1 MNPRRNRPN
10 SSVYWSHSTAKR
22 PNAKRSQSTVNVHQ
36 IEYKYESKLRLLSS
50 KSACPIKIHMPPTP
64 TPKTQIEKSKSQV
77 SLAEFRLLHRQSRPS
92 SLLRKSSLSETQ
104 TDKKYLVKGAGMLKS
119 KEQARDSNEQKEH
132 NFSQPVN
139 IEDEIDENI
148 LVGPKTSLVEFRRK
162 KSKVQNFQYADL
174 NPNYLIDQYYYTR
187 KALNKT
193 EATKLKERD
202 RMEEDRRKLKLA
214 NHVIKEMKK
223 ISDDGPNKSHS
234 KGGNQPIK
242 AQLFF
247 KDYYTDTADMG
258 TQFTRERKVQIW
270 LNNCNFQCRTS
281 ISDISN
287 AWTNMI

>member
-36 IEYKYESKLRLLSS
+36 NEYKYESKLRLLSS
-50 KSACPIKIHMPPTP
+50 KSACPIKIHTPPTP

-77 SLAEFRLLHRQSRPS
+77 SLAEFRLLHRQSRPC
-92 SLLRKSSLSETQ
+92 SLLRRSSLPDKTE
-104 TDKKYLVKGAGMLKS
+104 KKYLIKGAGMLKS
-119 KEQARDSNEQKEH
+119 NEEARDCDKQNEL
-132 NFSQPVN
+132 SQPVN

-148 LVGPKTSLVEFRRK
+148 MVGPNTSLVELRRK
-162 KSKVQNFQYADL
+162 KSTVQNFQYADL

-187 KALNKT
+187 KALNKA
-193 EATKLKERD
+193 EAAKLKMQD
-202 RMEEDRRKLKLA
+202 RMEDDRRKLKLA

-223 ISDDGPNKSHS
+223 IADSGPNKSHS
-234 KGGNQPIK
+234 KGGRQPIK

-258 TQFTRERKVQIW
+258 TQFTRERKVKIW
-270 LNNCNFQCRTS
+270 LNNCNFHSRTS